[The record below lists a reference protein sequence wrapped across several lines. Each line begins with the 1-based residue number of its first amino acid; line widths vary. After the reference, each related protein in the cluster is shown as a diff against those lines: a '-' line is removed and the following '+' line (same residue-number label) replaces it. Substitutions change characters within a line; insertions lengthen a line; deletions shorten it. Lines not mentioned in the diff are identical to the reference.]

1 MRLKGWKIGFY
12 WVAWIVCLGLLSC
25 EKEALETPDDNL
37 CLYIQVPS
45 TQTTKAISDPGSAT
59 QEGEDWDRLAVI
71 FVYKEVEGNNKIIVK
86 NISKS
91 DFDNLPNS
99 TDYPGFKSIP
109 LYIEAGTVY
118 IYGVTYSEYVYG
130 DLTLAIEGC
139 STKEAVEQLTISND
153 YGKELNEDG
162 LAKEGTLDYA
172 KFLSVATGYYKGTGT
187 TPAEYKI
194 SYDGKGSSASMTLTR
209 LAAKI
214 DIQWDAVDA
223 YDQGYTDVKVTG
235 FTFYND
241 KENTTVTGVGSGRLF
256 PALNTTADKKI
267 AGKKTFYNTSE
278 ISQRN
283 GRVYHYTFPDGVSEP
298 SVTFKITATQN
309 SSTTSKDYTMNFTSA
324 LQQATW
330 YKVNATIKGITG
342 SGTID
347 LNKE

>member
-45 TQTTKAISDPGSAT
+45 TQTTKAISDPGLAI

-71 FVYKEVEGNNKIIVK
+71 FVYEDNSLRVDTMTKTQFLALPSYNGNE
-86 NISKS
+86 NIKKMSIYAK
-91 DFDNLPNS
+91 
-99 TDYPGFKSIP
+99 PG
-109 LYIEAGTVY
+109 TMH
-118 IYGVTYSEYVYG
+118 IYGATYSCDVKGCFG
-130 DLTLAIEGC
+130 DAIKACATE
-139 STKEAVEQLTISND
+139 TALQQLTIPND
-153 YGKELNEDG
+153 YAQGAAN
-162 LAKEGTLDYA
+162 ATS
-172 KFLSVATGYYKGTGT
+172 KFLSVATGYYKDSGGNPADYIIKTDGTGT
-187 TPAEYKI
+187 PNAV
-194 SYDGKGSSASMTLTR
+194 MTLTR

-214 DIQWDAVDA
+214 DIQWDAADA
-223 YDQGYTDVKVTG
+223 YGQGYTDVKVTG
-235 FTFYND
+235 FTFDSNNNT
-241 KENTTVTGVGSGRLF
+241 NTTVTGTGCGRLF
-256 PALNTTADKKI
+256 PALNTSSAKI
-267 AGKKTFYNTSE
+267 AGNKTFYNTFE

-342 SGTID
+342 SGTIT
-347 LNKE
+347 LSN

>member
-45 TQTTKAISDPGSAT
+45 AQTTKAISDPGSAT

-71 FVYKEVEGNNKIIVK
+71 FVYKDNSLRVDTMTKTQFLALPSYNGNK
-86 NISKS
+86 NIKMMSIYAK
-91 DFDNLPNS
+91 
-99 TDYPGFKSIP
+99 PGNMH
-109 LYIEAGTVY
+109 
-118 IYGVTYSEYVYG
+118 IYGATYSCDVKGCFG
-130 DLTLAIEGC
+130 DAIKACTAE
-139 STKEAVEQLTISND
+139 TDLQQLTISND
-153 YGKELNEDG
+153 YAQG
-162 LAKEGTLDYA
+162 AKNATA
-172 KFLSVATGYYKGTGT
+172 KFLSVATGYYKNDQGKLAYYEIKEDGTGT
-187 TPAEYKI
+187 KNAV
-194 SYDGKGSSASMTLTR
+194 MTLTR

-214 DIQWDAVDA
+214 DIQWDAADA
-223 YDQGYTDVKVTG
+223 YGQGYTDVKVTG
-235 FTFYND
+235 FTFYNN

-256 PALNTTADKKI
+256 PALNGTADKI
-267 AGKKTFYNTSE
+267 AGNKTFYNISE

-298 SVTFKITATQN
+298 SVKFKIDAEKSDATIPN
-309 SSTTSKDYTMNFTSA
+309 DGYSYTLNFTSA

-342 SGTID
+342 DGTIT
-347 LNKE
+347 LGN

>member
-71 FVYKEVEGNNKIIVK
+71 FVYEDNSLRVDTMTKTQFLALPSYNGNE
-86 NISKS
+86 NIKMMSIYAK
-91 DFDNLPNS
+91 
-99 TDYPGFKSIP
+99 PGKMH
-109 LYIEAGTVY
+109 
-118 IYGVTYSEYVYG
+118 IYGATYSCDVKDCFG
-130 DLTLAIEGC
+130 DSIKAC
-139 STKEAVEQLTISND
+139 STETDLQQLTISND
-153 YGKELNEDG
+153 Y
-162 LAKEGTLDYA
+162 AQGTENATA
-172 KFLSVATGYYKGTGT
+172 KFLSVATGYYKDSGGNLADYVINEDGTGT
-187 TPAEYKI
+187 PNAV
-194 SYDGKGSSASMTLTR
+194 MTLTR

-214 DIQWDAVDA
+214 DIQWDAADA
-223 YDQGYTDVKVTG
+223 YGQGYTDVKVTG
-235 FTFYND
+235 FTFDSN
-241 KENTTVTGVGSGRLF
+241 NTSVTDTGSGRLF
-256 PALNTTADKKI
+256 PALNTSSAKI
-267 AGKKTFYNTSE
+267 AGNKTFYNISE

-298 SVTFKITATQN
+298 SVTFNITATQN

-342 SGTID
+342 DGTIT
-347 LNKE
+347 LGN

>member
-12 WVAWIVCLGLLSC
+12 WFAWIVCLGLLSC

-37 CLYIQVPS
+37 YLYIQVPS
-45 TQTTKAISDPGSAT
+45 AQTTKAISDPGLPT

-71 FVYKEVEGNNKIIVK
+71 FVYDETNAEGNNKIIVK

-91 DFDNLPNS
+91 EFDNLPNS

-118 IYGVTYSEYVYG
+118 IYGVTYSEKVDG
-130 DLTLAIEGC
+130 DLTSAIEGC
-139 STKEAVEQLTISND
+139 LKKDAVEKLTISND

-162 LAKEGTLDYA
+162 SAKEGTLNYA

-214 DIQWDAVDA
+214 DVQWDAADA
-223 YDQGYTDVKVTG
+223 YEQGYTDVKVTG
-235 FTFYND
+235 FNYNG
-241 KENTTVTGVGSGRLF
+241 KTLGRLF
-256 PALNTTADKKI
+256 PDVTLPTGTTITNNDDKSW
-267 AGKKTFYNTSE
+267 TFYNTSE

-283 GRVYHYTFPDGVSEP
+283 GRVYHYTFPDGVSKP
-298 SVTFKITATQN
+298 SVKFKIDAEKSGATIPDDGY
-309 SSTTSKDYTMNFTSA
+309 SYTMTFPV

-342 SGTID
+342 SGTIT
-347 LNKE
+347 LGN

>member
-1 MRLKGWKIGFY
+1 MCVEMRLKGWKIGFY

-71 FVYKEVEGNNKIIVK
+71 FVYNETNAEGNNKIIVK

-91 DFDNLPNS
+91 EFYNFPNS

-109 LYIEAGTVY
+109 LYIDPGTVY
-118 IYGVTYSEYVYG
+118 IYGVTYSAGVYG
-130 DLTLAIEGC
+130 DLTSAIKGC
-139 STKEAVEQLTISND
+139 STQDAVEQLTISND
-153 YGKELNEDG
+153 YGKELNDDG
-162 LAKEGTLDYA
+162 SAKEGTLDYA

-187 TPAEYKI
+187 TPAEYEI
-194 SYDGKGSSASMTLTR
+194 SYDGNGSSASMTLTR

-235 FTFYND
+235 FNFNET
-241 KENTTVTGVGSGRLF
+241 KVGRLF
-256 PALNTTADKKI
+256 PDIAASEYTAEI
-267 AGKKTFYNTSE
+267 NPKTFYNTSE

-283 GRVYHYTFPDGVSEP
+283 GRVYHYTFPDGVSKP
-298 SVTFKITATQN
+298 SVTFNIT
-309 SSTTSKDYTMNFTSA
+309 SSTTSKGYTMTFPI

-342 SGTID
+342 DGTIT
-347 LNKE
+347 LGN